1 MTFDEI
7 LAPRKRGKF
16 YLYDAESPATRL
28 MKVLGRLVEE
38 KGFKVPAEKAGDP
51 MLEACEGMLDLRDP
65 EEIGE
70 LVARFY
76 AEDEGERGPAITL
89 RAITKTENDRLRE
102 QCKQS
107 PRVMDQK
114 TAQWSGGEPDSE
126 DYGLMRLAAAI
137 VEPEVSGSSLREKA
151 NWLSENLTLM
161 QIQDLLVASL
171 ELDRFDLRRIEE
183 KVKN

>member
-7 LAPRKRGKF
+7 LAPRKLGKF

-28 MKVLGRLVEE
+28 MTVLERLVEE

-51 MLEACEGMLDLRDP
+51 LFESCAGMIDLSDP
-65 EEIGE
+65 EEIGK

-76 AEDEGERGPAITL
+76 AENEGERGPAITL

-102 QCKQS
+102 QCKQT
-107 PRVMDQK
+107 PRVMEQK
-114 TAQWSGGEPDSE
+114 TGQWSGGEPDSE
-126 DYGLMRLAAAI
+126 DYALMRLAAAI
-137 VEPEVSGSSLREKA
+137 VEPEVPGVSLREKA
-151 NWLSENLTLM
+151 VWLSENLTPM
-161 QIQDLLVASL
+161 QIQDLLVASMA
-171 ELDRFDLRRIEE
+171 LDRFDLRRIEE